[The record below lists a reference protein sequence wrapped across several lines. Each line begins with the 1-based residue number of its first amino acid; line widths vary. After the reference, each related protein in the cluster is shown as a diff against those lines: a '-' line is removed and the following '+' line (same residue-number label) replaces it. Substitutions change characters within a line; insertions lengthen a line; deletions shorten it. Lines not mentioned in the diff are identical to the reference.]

1 MNIDFSKLEI
11 KETKD
16 ERLER
21 LKEQRKVAMEKC
33 RYIANSARGNRTTN
47 ATRNIGTLTMIF
59 GGATSIGL
67 LVFKDPSLST
77 LFGAIALVGAA
88 VYGNRRLHTNTTLK
102 MNMHKQMVKIADE
115 RHDELATM
123 NLETTDIDHIPM
135 PKYEDYQKQARQHV
149 EDNKKEILGK
159 ANFKIMQGTI
169 KAFALTAIT
178 SGGLNY
184 TEKND
189 LTNVE
194 DYIVSKIESA
204 KQQFF
209 SDAPKT
215 SIRPRARP

>member
-1 MNIDFSKLEI
+1 
-11 KETKD
+11 
-16 ERLER
+16 
-21 LKEQRKVAMEKC
+21 
-33 RYIANSARGNRTTN
+33 
-47 ATRNIGTLTMIF
+47 
-59 GGATSIGL
+59 
-67 LVFKDPSLST
+67 
-77 LFGAIALVGAA
+77 
-88 VYGNRRLHTNTTLK
+88 
-102 MNMHKQMVKIADE
+102 
-115 RHDELATM
+115 
-123 NLETTDIDHIPM
+123 
-135 PKYEDYQKQARQHV
+135 
-149 EDNKKEILGK
+149 
-159 ANFKIMQGTI
+159 MQGTI